1 MSDVGFDGG
10 EYREGFGADNLV
22 DLNGGGDFGF
32 DDFPSDSV
40 ADGLVGAGDLSSG
53 FPGAA
58 DGQDPYANV
67 QAQGNKTFT
76 DSMMDFYGEEFKNG
90 LTSFGQVFTESLKIL
105 GRLPIGSLGGLWAG
119 WVLFGLIGLP
129 IGTIGFLVTQHF
141 VNAGNALE
149 GGLATARTLFS
160 ASFAAGGLSLISGA
174 LFGVIMTA
182 KLKRGDRSLT
192 GLELD
197 ITAEDAVEDNE
208 DGFAS
213 AEECMEEIGYTE
225 DDDVYDMPMEDSNP
239 YDAILTPPVED
250 EEPEELVDN
259 SRKVVVENQ
268 APEVI
273 SRTLDN
279 INDMAAIG
287 NQKDTI
293 FKLAKDILPCYYP
306 TFTEVKDITSDDSQW
321 GTLEYCILSAIKIV
335 TSVESDDITTRI
347 KSIKKSAMSYSIV
360 ASRFSKMKSESQ
372 LEQFD
377 KELKGFIDANNGSG
391 ETAVAVGDAPQIVC
405 KTVAQGVDYY
415 ISIIMPSKKLV
426 SLGDIYN
433 TPAFEEYVKSGKKLP
448 ICLGLNNAGQ
458 MVLYD
463 AKPDNGVM
471 LCGQTRSGK
480 SWFTMYYLL
489 NLMILQSPMQHQ
501 FILIDPKAT
510 GLFDTMS
517 LMPHVMGLHCPAQD
531 DPQAPRY
538 ILALLEELIYTEG
551 ERRKKLFKD
560 KGYENYWDYIAG
572 EGEDSLPLITLI
584 IDEYMSV
591 NGMFKE
597 TKQNLGEDLRPQF
610 LSYINNLVSKLPA
623 YGLRLI
629 IIPHRVPG
637 LVEPMTRDLMKFK
650 ATFRSAEDLSA
661 ANLAQSKV
669 GIPLPN
675 AGDMAWTSEM
685 QTTPLYT
692 HTLCVGKDD
701 NTMKDTLT
709 LIAKAYYKLGV
720 DIPDMSYMKR
730 CFTRDD
736 EEIVDRIRN
745 FGK

>member
-1 MSDVGFDGG
+1 MGDVGFDGG

-67 QAQGNKTFT
+67 QAQGNKSFT

-129 IGTIGFLVTQHF
+129 IGTVGFLVTQHF

-321 GTLEYCILSAIKIV
+321 GTLEYCILSAIKI
-335 TSVESDDITTRI
+335 
-347 KSIKKSAMSYSIV
+347 
-360 ASRFSKMKSESQ
+360 
-372 LEQFD
+372 
-377 KELKGFIDANNGSG
+377 
-391 ETAVAVGDAPQIVC
+391 
-405 KTVAQGVDYY
+405 
-415 ISIIMPSKKLV
+415 
-426 SLGDIYN
+426 
-433 TPAFEEYVKSGKKLP
+433 
-448 ICLGLNNAGQ
+448 
-458 MVLYD
+458 
-463 AKPDNGVM
+463 
-471 LCGQTRSGK
+471 
-480 SWFTMYYLL
+480 
-489 NLMILQSPMQHQ
+489 
-501 FILIDPKAT
+501 
-510 GLFDTMS
+510 
-517 LMPHVMGLHCPAQD
+517 
-531 DPQAPRY
+531 
-538 ILALLEELIYTEG
+538 
-551 ERRKKLFKD
+551 
-560 KGYENYWDYIAG
+560 
-572 EGEDSLPLITLI
+572 
-584 IDEYMSV
+584 
-591 NGMFKE
+591 
-597 TKQNLGEDLRPQF
+597 
-610 LSYINNLVSKLPA
+610 
-623 YGLRLI
+623 
-629 IIPHRVPG
+629 
-637 LVEPMTRDLMKFK
+637 
-650 ATFRSAEDLSA
+650 
-661 ANLAQSKV
+661 
-669 GIPLPN
+669 
-675 AGDMAWTSEM
+675 
-685 QTTPLYT
+685 
-692 HTLCVGKDD
+692 
-701 NTMKDTLT
+701 
-709 LIAKAYYKLGV
+709 
-720 DIPDMSYMKR
+720 
-730 CFTRDD
+730 
-736 EEIVDRIRN
+736 
-745 FGK
+745 